1 MGLRSGS
8 DVRRCGAL
16 TAATLLEAES
26 APTARVLCRR
36 AFRNIFSSYVSPL
49 VMRGNN
55 CNQVAIALRGDGDER
70 LMEVWGSQSEQNCQ
84 EGLAGLGWR
93 GERVPS
99 SARANHQTER
109 ILLDQSLPS
118 DPTRQQPKS
127 GSPLQSSKRSRQQQ
141 APFSTC
147 LMDRILIDQHPASI
161 SRFLGWRLPS
171 D

>member
-8 DVRRCGAL
+8 GVRRCGAL
-16 TAATLLEAES
+16 TAATLLEAER

-36 AFRNIFSSYVSPL
+36 AFRNIFSRYVSPL
-49 VMRGNN
+49 VMRVNN

-93 GERVPS
+93 GGRVPS

-118 DPTRQQPKS
+118 NPTRQQPKS
-127 GSPLQSSKRSRQQQ
+127 PNCCKAQRVTSTTSAFLDIPHGSDSDRSTPCFDIPIFGVAFAQ
-141 APFSTC
+141 
-147 LMDRILIDQHPASI
+147 
-161 SRFLGWRLPS
+161 
-171 D
+171 